1 MKIISDKRIEFDPA
15 GVLATDRSVDITM
28 KVDRLVLGNIK
39 LAVRNKDHVNLDT
52 VGVNDA
58 PLTTGTT
65 GVAQWSFDPSK
76 LDNPRYVIWII
87 FVNYTGDEA
96 AQFTLTVD
104 ITQGGKTRTSRIT
117 CKLDAKEQ
125 VASLGDDGLWIGA
138 PL

>member
-15 GVLATDRSVDITM
+15 EVLATDRSVDIAM
-28 KVDRLVLGNIK
+28 KVDNLVLGNIK
-39 LAVRNKDHVNLDT
+39 LAVRSKEHVNLDT

-58 PLTTGTT
+58 PLTTAKT

-87 FVNYTGDEA
+87 FVNYTGDDA
-96 AQFTLTVD
+96 PQFTLTVD
-104 ITQGGKTRTSRIT
+104 IMQGGKTRTSRIT

-125 VASLGDDGLWIGA
+125 VATLGDDGLWIGA